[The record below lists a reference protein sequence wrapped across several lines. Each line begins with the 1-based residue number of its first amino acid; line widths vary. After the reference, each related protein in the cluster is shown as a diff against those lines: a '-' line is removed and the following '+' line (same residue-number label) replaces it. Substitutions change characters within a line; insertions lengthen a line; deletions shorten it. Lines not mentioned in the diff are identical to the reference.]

1 MALKLVFKTHNA
13 NVNTIYDFAT
23 ILNNRGFILNPKA
36 RGLKMNSTKNIVV
49 DLKEG
54 IYTPYALEYIIF
66 ADPVKEYV
74 IELKD

>member
-1 MALKLVFKTHNA
+1 MVKLVFKTHNA
-13 NVNTIYDFAT
+13 SVSTIYNFAT
-23 ILNNRGFILNPKA
+23 ILNNRGFILNPKI

-54 IYTPYALEYIIF
+54 VYTPYSLEHILF
-66 ADPVKEYV
+66 ADPVKGYF